1 MEDMWN
7 SIENPPILL
16 QFLFIEKSQTPQ
28 LHILTNSSITLI
40 FN

>member
-7 SIENPPILL
+7 SIENPPIPSPIS
-16 QFLFIEKSQTPQ
+16 FIEKFQTP
-28 LHILTNSSITLI
+28 ITFLTNSSITLI